1 MILIPDLVPF
11 RHWVSRGVF
20 LVVPDFCVCC
30 VVWCGVVW
38 CGVVWCGVVN
48 FNRMGHQGR
57 VDRWTPSERR
67 GERRMGESSGFL
79 FP

>member
-20 LVVPDFCVCC
+20 LVVPDFCVCG

-38 CGVVWCGVVN
+38 CGVVWYGVVWLTLTGWVI
-48 FNRMGHQGR
+48 R
-57 VDRWTPSERR
+57 E
-67 GERRMGESSGFL
+67 E
-79 FP
+79 